1 MIEDREPE
9 AGPQEPAP
17 TASPATVGELHDLI
31 SELVMSVSEAKAI
44 PGSGRVLIDRDQMLT
59 VLELLQDRLP
69 EEMRMAR
76 WMVRERET
84 FIARTNEKA
93 RQVIERAR
101 HRASDMVANTNI
113 IAEAT
118 EEANILVR
126 RAEDTSH
133 RIRLEAEDYAE
144 DRLSRLEDVLM
155 RVLDQVRS
163 MRSELHQTRSIDR

>member
-1 MIEDREPE
+1 MTGDHEP
-9 AGPQEPAP
+9 GVGTQEVAAP
-17 TASPATVGELHDLI
+17 TSPVTVGELKELI
-31 SELVMSVSEAKAI
+31 SEMVMALSEAKSI
-44 PGSGRVLIDRDQMLT
+44 PGSGRVLIDREQMLA
-59 VLELLQDRLP
+59 VLELLSDRLP
-69 EEMRMAR
+69 EEMRQAR
-76 WMVRERET
+76 WMVRERDT

-93 RQVIERAR
+93 REVIERAR
-101 HRASDMVANTNI
+101 QRAKEKVSNTNI

-126 RAEDTSH
+126 RAEDKSH

-163 MRSELHQTRSIDR
+163 MRSELHQTRSIG